1 MTVARPGTRNSGPGH
16 IFLNQ
21 SPIGKTKIDHSKNY
35 IIGSPGFGRDEG
47 DFIEDNMVYCM
58 GGTGMIFSNQLIRS
72 IRRVFNLILIGLQ
85 CPSCLGIPDSDLI

>member
-1 MTVARPGTRNSGPGH
+1 MEPDHNFH
-16 IFLNQ
+16 NQ
-21 SPIGKTKIDHSKNY
+21 SPNGKTKIDHSKNY

-72 IRRVFNLILIGLQ
+72 IRRGFNLILSGQDFEPIRV
-85 CPSCLGIPDSDLI
+85 CFVVSEPIT

>member
-1 MTVARPGTRNSGPGH
+1 MITE
-16 IFLNQ
+16 
-21 SPIGKTKIDHSKNY
+21 SPYGKTKIDHTKNY

-72 IRRVFNLILIGLQ
+72 IRRVFILKLITHRY
-85 CPSCLGIPDSDLI
+85 

>member
-1 MTVARPGTRNSGPGH
+1 MITE
-16 IFLNQ
+16 
-21 SPIGKTKIDHSKNY
+21 SPYGKTKIDHTKNY

-72 IRRVFNLILIGLQ
+72 IRRVFTLKLITHRYKPIIARSAL
-85 CPSCLGIPDSDLI
+85 